1 MSGGLHSDYRTAERL
16 ILASASPRRSGLL
29 DELGLV
35 FEIAPPDIDESVLP
49 GELGRPYVERL
60 ARGKAAVMAAPGAVV
75 VAADTTVDLD
85 GELLGKPVDA
95 EDARRLIRAIAD
107 TTHHVH
113 TGVCV
118 HRITADGEVIIRSAV
133 ATTAVTIAPIA
144 EDWIE
149 WYVGTGEPLDKAGAY
164 GMQGPGA
171 MFVAGIVGSPSNVVG
186 LPLDLLAR
194 LTGEAGVDLLSFRR

>member
-1 MSGGLHSDYRTAERL
+1 MSASSPVPSPSERL

-29 DELGLV
+29 EELGLV

-49 GELGRPYVERL
+49 GEPGPAYVERL
-60 ARGKAAVMAAPGAVV
+60 ARGKAAVMAAPAAVV

-95 EDARRLIRAIAD
+95 EDAKRLIRAIAG

-118 HRITADGEVIIRSAV
+118 HRVTASGEVIIRSAV
-133 ATTAVTIAPIA
+133 ATTAVTIAPIT

-194 LTGEAGVDLLSFRR
+194 LAAEAGVDLLSFRR